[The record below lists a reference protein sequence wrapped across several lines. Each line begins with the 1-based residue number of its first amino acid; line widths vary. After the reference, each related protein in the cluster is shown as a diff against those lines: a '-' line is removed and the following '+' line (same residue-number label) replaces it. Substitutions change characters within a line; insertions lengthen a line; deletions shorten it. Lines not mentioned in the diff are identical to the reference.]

1 MNMLLKPDTKNI
13 QSKLADYC
21 RTGELAL
28 TTEVNQKHVH
38 HYRRLVYNIID
49 DILESAFPIFFEFAS
64 DEMWDEMV
72 NDFFSNHNCQTP
84 QVWKV
89 PGEFYEYAIEK
100 DWSEKYKIPFLEDL
114 LLFEWIEMDIH
125 TMKDEVFPEHRTEG
139 DWVKDVVVL
148 NPEYRILTTKYPVHT
163 TPPAQINETNAG
175 QYFILIFR
183 QPETGSIQFLDIS
196 VLYALAIEKI
206 EEEKTLTQVVDELQ
220 TVFSFPDKD
229 LAQDHIIAF
238 LKDLQQ
244 KKFVLGFKN

>member
-1 MNMLLKPDTKNI
+1 MLKTETKNI
-13 QSKLADYC
+13 QSRLADYC
-21 RTGELAL
+21 RTGELTL

-49 DILESAFPIFFEFAS
+49 DILESAFPVFFEFAT

-89 PGEFYEYAIEK
+89 PGEFYDYAIEK
-100 DWSEKYKIPFLEDL
+100 DWKEKYDLPFLEDL

-125 TMKDEVFPEHRTEG
+125 TMKDEVFPSYISEG
-139 DWVKDVVVL
+139 SYEKNIVVL
-148 NPEYRILTTKYPVHT
+148 NPEYRILNTKYPVHT
-163 TPPAQINETNAG
+163 TPPQNINETNAG

-196 VLYALAIEKI
+196 VLHALTIEKI
-206 EEEKTLTQVVDELQ
+206 EEEKSLAQIVDELQ
-220 TVFSFPDKD
+220 AILSFPDKKVAQQHLIVFLED
-229 LAQDHIIAF
+229 LKQRG
-238 LKDLQQ
+238 
-244 KKFVLGFKN
+244 FVLGFKTKV

>member
-1 MNMLLKPDTKNI
+1 MLLKTETKNI

-21 RTGELAL
+21 RTGELTL
-28 TTEVNQKHVH
+28 TTEVNQKHVK

-49 DILESAFPIFFEFAS
+49 DILESAFPIFFEYAS
-64 DEMWDEMV
+64 DEVWDEIV

-100 DWSEKYKIPFLEDL
+100 NWKEKYKIPFLEDL

-125 TMKDEVFPEHRTEG
+125 TMKDETFPQYKIEG
-139 DWVKDVVVL
+139 DWIKDTIAIT
-148 NPEYRILTTKYPVHT
+148 PEYRIVSTKYPVHT
-163 TPPAQINETNAG
+163 TPPQQITEQTLG

-196 VLYALAIEKI
+196 VLYALTIEKI
-206 EEEKTLTQVVDELQ
+206 EEEKSISQIVDELQ
-220 TVFSFPDKD
+220 TVFSFPDKGV
-229 LAQDHIIAF
+229 AQNYIISF

-244 KKFVLGFKN
+244 KKFVLGFKK

>member
-1 MNMLLKPDTKNI
+1 MLKSDTKNI

-21 RTGELAL
+21 RTGELTL

-49 DILESAFPIFFEFAS
+49 DILESAFPLFFEYAN

-125 TMKDEVFPEHRTEG
+125 TMKDEVFPEYKTEG
-139 DWVKDVVVL
+139 DWVKEIVVL

-163 TPPAQINETNAG
+163 TPPVQINETNAG

-196 VLYALAIEKI
+196 VLYALAIEKV

-220 TVFSFPDKD
+220 TVFSFPDKNV
-229 LAQDHIIAF
+229 AQRHIITF
-238 LKDLQQ
+238 LEDLKQ
-244 KKFVLGFKN
+244 KGFVLGYKK

>member
-1 MNMLLKPDTKNI
+1 
-13 QSKLADYC
+13 
-21 RTGELAL
+21 
-28 TTEVNQKHVH
+28 
-38 HYRRLVYNIID
+38 
-49 DILESAFPIFFEFAS
+49 
-64 DEMWDEMV
+64 MWDEMV

-125 TMKDEVFPEHRTEG
+125 TMKDEVFPEYKTEG
-139 DWVKDVVVL
+139 DWVKEIVVL

-163 TPPAQINETNAG
+163 TPPVQINETNAG

-196 VLYALAIEKI
+196 VLYALAIEKV

-220 TVFSFPDKD
+220 TVFSFPDKNV
-229 LAQDHIIAF
+229 AQRHIITF
-238 LKDLQQ
+238 LEDLKQ
-244 KKFVLGFKN
+244 KGFVLGYKK